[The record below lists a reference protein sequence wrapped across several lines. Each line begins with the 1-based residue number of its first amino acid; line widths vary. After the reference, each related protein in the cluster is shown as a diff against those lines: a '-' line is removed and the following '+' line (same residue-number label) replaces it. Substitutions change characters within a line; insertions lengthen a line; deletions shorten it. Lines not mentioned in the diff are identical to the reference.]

1 MKTRV
6 ERHILN
12 TSHTH
17 YTLLRS
23 FCFKSKNLYNYAN
36 YCIRARFIKEGKF
49 TPYTELDKLLKEEG
63 RDFDYRSMPTAQS
76 AQQCLRL
83 LEGNWKSFFASIKD
97 WSRNKTKY
105 TGKPRLPKYLKK
117 DGVYPLVIASPA
129 CKLSEEGLVKFPKA
143 FNGFTL
149 KTKIA
154 GKLQQV
160 RILPRCKHLVIEVI
174 YRVEV
179 PEKKKDNQRVLGI
192 DLGLDN
198 FATITN
204 NAGIKPTVINGKGL
218 KSYNKYYNK
227 KLAHY
232 KKTAKQMNQLHWTNR
247 LEHLT
252 TKRNNVVD
260 NFIHHASSLTIKL
273 AKELNCNTIVVGSNK
288 DWKRSSKM
296 SKKVNQS
303 FVSIPHQRYIDQ
315 LIYKAED
322 AGLTV
327 ITTEESYTSKC
338 SFLDNEEMKKQEV
351 YKGKR
356 VKRGLFKSSD
366 GILINADVN
375 GAYNIIR
382 KVFPNAFADGI
393 EGVGLHP
400 VKVDIM

>member
-1 MKTRV
+1 
-6 ERHILN
+6 
-12 TSHTH
+12 
-17 YTLLRS
+17 
-23 FCFKSKNLYNYAN
+23 
-36 YCIRARFIKEGKF
+36 
-49 TPYTELDKLLKEEG
+49 
-63 RDFDYRSMPTAQS
+63 MPTAQS

-83 LEGNWKSFFASIKD
+83 LEANWKSFFVTVKE
-97 WSRNKTKY
+97 WSRNKMKY
-105 TGKPRLPKYLKK
+105 AGKPGLPKYLKK
-117 DGVYPLVIASPA
+117 DGAYPLIIASPA
-129 CKLSEEGLVKFPKA
+129 CKIRSDGLIHFPKT
-143 FNGFTL
+143 FKGLTV
-149 KTKIA
+149 KTKII

-160 RILPRCKHLVIEVI
+160 RILPRNQHFIIEVV

-179 PEKKKDNQRVLGI
+179 PEKRTDNQRVLGI

-204 NAGIKPTVINGKGL
+204 NVGVKPTVINGKGL

-232 KKTAKQMNQLHWTNR
+232 KKVVKQVNSLHWSNR
-247 LEHLT
+247 LGKLT

-260 NFIHHASSLTIKL
+260 NFIHRASCLTIKL
-273 AKELNCNTIVVGSNK
+273 AKEMNCNTIVVGNNK
-288 DWKRSSKM
+288 GWKHESSM

-303 FVSIPHQRYIDQ
+303 FISIPHQRYIDQ
-315 LIYKAED
+315 LVYKAED

-327 ITTEESYTSKC
+327 VTTEESYTSKC
-338 SFLDNEEMKKQEV
+338 SFLDDEDMKKQET

-356 VKRGLFKSSD
+356 VKRGLFKSYN
-366 GILINADVN
+366 GTLINADVN

-400 VKVDIM
+400 VKVNIM